1 MNMYPLIYYVSLN
14 YYGFCISQY
23 NKCVLCIVYV
33 CVCKRARYKEGGM
46 VGAHEVSRYYGDIP
60 LPWE

>member
-1 MNMYPLIYYVSLN
+1 M
-14 YYGFCISQY
+14 
-23 NKCVLCIVYV
+23 CIVYV

-60 LPWE
+60 LSLGVGLWYQLVHP